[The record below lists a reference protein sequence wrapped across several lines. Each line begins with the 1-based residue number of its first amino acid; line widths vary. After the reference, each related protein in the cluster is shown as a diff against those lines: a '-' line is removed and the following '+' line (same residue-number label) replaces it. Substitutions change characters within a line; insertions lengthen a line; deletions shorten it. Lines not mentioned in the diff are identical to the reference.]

1 MASLVTL
8 FLVDLVYFVDLVYLV
23 DMVYLV
29 DWCWLGIWW
38 QGEGMWCGGG
48 DGGGGGG
55 GGVANFTL
63 NHPLIT
69 KLHIA
74 TPACVQSLFSSLKEK
89 GNAGVQKVQLD
100 DCN

>member
-1 MASLVTL
+1 M
-8 FLVDLVYFVDLVYLV
+8 
-23 DMVYLV
+23 
-29 DWCWLGIWW
+29 WCSGS
-38 QGEGMWCGGG
+38 GSGGGCGGG
-48 DGGGGGG
+48 
-55 GGVANFTL
+55 VPNFTL

-74 TPACVQSLFSSLKEK
+74 TPACVQALFSSLKEK

>member
-1 MASLVTL
+1 
-8 FLVDLVYFVDLVYLV
+8 
-23 DMVYLV
+23 
-29 DWCWLGIWW
+29 
-38 QGEGMWCGGG
+38 MWCSGGS
-48 DGGGGGG
+48 GGGGG
-55 GGVANFTL
+55 GGVPNFTL